1 MMNRGFLRKALM
13 PAMPGLRIRN
23 LFSGVTGRLRNRPDS
38 EHELTVNRLA
48 LSGTAFTYLIVAA
61 MFGRADAAQM
71 LREQWLY
78 FALYEIVSISLFIHL
93 LCEPGISVSRR
104 LIGMVSDLG
113 LFSYGMYVGG
123 EAFAPL
129 YPIYLWTIFGN
140 GFRFG
145 VPYLFAATATS
156 VVGFGIAV
164 VSAPFWHEHR
174 GLAAGLIAG
183 LILLPLYVST
193 LIRKLSQA
201 KRQAE
206 EANRAKSAFLAGISH
221 EFRTP
226 LNAIIGLSD
235 LLGKTKL
242 DSEQEEMS
250 ETIGKSGRQLLA
262 LINSILDF
270 SRAESGRI
278 AVKEADF
285 DLVSVLS
292 EIRNMLALE
301 AQRKNVGLT
310 FHCTARTPQLLVG
323 DKNHLEEVLTNLAGN
338 AVKFT
343 ERGYVTIAVDTV
355 AYGNDSVRL
364 RFEVTDTGIGISA
377 DVQSRIFDRFTQ
389 ADETIIDR
397 FGGTGLGLAIAK
409 QLVELQGGTIGVESA
424 PDKGST
430 FWFEIDFRTQV
441 QDQAQF
447 YIAPT
452 PVVVV
457 GGDEDLREVVG
468 ARVPLAKAVDDIDEA
483 AVVLAS
489 LRADGIRRPIAIV
502 HQQACAET
510 DEAAFRRI
518 AGDNL
523 GCAPALILVTDDR
536 AEGLPPPV
544 TRSRFVTTLVEPA
557 DPAKLA
563 AALRIARGNMAT
575 DRPEESRNS
584 AIVPAERSLSILVAE
599 DKRTNQ
605 IVIAKILDRAGHRVT
620 LVDNGEA
627 ALDMLEMQ
635 EFDLVLMDVNMPV
648 MNGIEATKLYRFAAL
663 GRPHVPVVALT
674 ADATEEVARR
684 CEEAGMD
691 ACVTKPIEP
700 VRLLEIIATLVPEET
715 KVAQAAPGSAEIASH
730 PGARP
735 RLRTAAASAV
745 DVQTL
750 DALEQL
756 GGKDFVDE
764 LASQFIED
772 GGKILDTLAEAATSG
787 DLKAFREQLHALRSA
802 AANIG
807 ARGIYEMCLGWRH
820 IAPEDFAIRG
830 EAHLKKLNEEF
841 ERVRMALR
849 GRHSGHTAAA

>member
-1 MMNRGFLRKALM
+1 MTGGSDRKEMVPGM
-13 PAMPGLRIRN
+13 PRLRIRG
-23 LFSGVTGRLRNRPDS
+23 LFSWVISRLRNRPDS
-38 EHELTVNRLA
+38 EHELTVNRIA
-48 LSGTAFTYLIVAA
+48 LSGTAFAYLIVAA
-61 MFGRADAAQM
+61 MFGRADAAEM
-71 LREQWLY
+71 LREQWVY
-78 FALYEIVSISLFIHL
+78 FAFYEIVSISLFLHL
-93 LCEPGISVSRR
+93 LHQPGVSVGRR
-104 LIGMVSDLG
+104 IVGMVSDLG

-145 VPYLFAATATS
+145 VPYLYAATATS
-156 VVGFGIAV
+156 VVGFGIAI

-174 GLAAGLIAG
+174 GLAAGLMAG

-206 EANRAKSAFLAGISH
+206 EANRAKGAFLASISH

-235 LLGKTKL
+235 LLGKTSL

-250 ETIGKSGRQLLA
+250 DTIGKSGRQLLA

-278 AVKEADF
+278 AVKAEDF
-285 DLVSVLS
+285 DLVSMLS
-292 EIRNMLALE
+292 EIRSMLALE

-343 ERGYVTIAVDTV
+343 ERGYVTIAVDAV
-355 AYGNDSVRL
+355 ARENDSIRL

-377 DVQSRIFDRFTQ
+377 DAQSRIFDRFTQ

-397 FGGTGLGLAIAK
+397 FGGTGLGLAIAR

-424 PDKGST
+424 PNDGST
-430 FWFEIDFRTQV
+430 FWFEIDFRTQ
-441 QDQAQF
+441 AQEVPHLH
-447 YIAPT
+447 ATPT
-452 PVVVV
+452 PVVIV
-457 GGDEDLREVVG
+457 GGDENLRRTVG
-468 ARVPLAKAVDDIDEA
+468 ACAPVAKAVAGMDEA
-483 AVVLAS
+483 ADALAA
-489 LRADGIRRPIAIV
+489 LRADGVRRPIAIV
-502 HQQACAET
+502 HRHACT
-510 DEAAFRRI
+510 QTNEATFRRI
-518 AGDNL
+518 AGDNF
-523 GCAPALILVTDDR
+523 GCTPALILVTDEP
-536 AEGLPPPV
+536 AEGLPTPL
-544 TRSRFVTTLVEPA
+544 TRSRFVTIVREPV
-557 DPAKLA
+557 DEHKLA
-563 AALRIARGNMAT
+563 AALRVARGNMAG
-575 DRPEESRNS
+575 DQESRS
-584 AIVPAERSLSILVAE
+584 MEIVPADRSLSILVAE

-663 GRPHVPVVALT
+663 GRPHVPIVALT

-700 VRLLEIIATLVPEET
+700 NRLLEVIATLVPDNART
-715 KVAQAAPGSAEIASH
+715 AQPVVAGSAEITAY
-730 PGARP
+730 PVARP
-735 RLRTAAASAV
+735 RLRAANPSAV
-745 DVQTL
+745 DAQTL
-750 DALEQL
+750 DALERL

-772 GGKILDTLAEAATSG
+772 GGEILDALAEAAAAG
-787 DLKAFREQLHALRSA
+787 DLMAFREQLHALRSA

-807 ARGIYEMCLGWRH
+807 ARGIYEMCLSWRH

-830 EAHLKKLNEEF
+830 ETHLKKLTEEF
-841 ERVRMALR
+841 ERVRMGLR
-849 GRHSGHTAAA
+849 GRISDHTAAA